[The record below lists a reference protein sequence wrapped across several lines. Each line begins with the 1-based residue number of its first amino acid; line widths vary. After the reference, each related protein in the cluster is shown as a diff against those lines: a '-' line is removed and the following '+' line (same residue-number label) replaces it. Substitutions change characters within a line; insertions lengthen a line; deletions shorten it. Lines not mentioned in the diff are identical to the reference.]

1 MGSVA
6 RIATVLLVS
15 LSAVPATAG
24 AQARPRVD
32 RSKITAEQIAAR
44 PASNVHDLIRSLR
57 SNWFHVRGSATMQS
71 RDAVD
76 PYSGKAVT
84 VPLEP
89 VIVVYVDGIR
99 FGVDENLK
107 SMPTT
112 DIALIE
118 RLDAVTATQRFGT
131 NHEHGAIV
139 ITMRTR

>member
-1 MGSVA
+1 MGSFTRTAAAVA
-6 RIATVLLVS
+6 VALVAVQAT
-15 LSAVPATAG
+15 G
-24 AQARPRVD
+24 EAQAKPKTD

-57 SNWFHVRGSATMQS
+57 PNWFHVRGSATMQS

-76 PYSGKAVT
+76 PYSGRAVT

>member
-1 MGSVA
+1 MGSFARTAAVVA
-6 RIATVLLVS
+6 LALV
-15 LSAVPATAG
+15 AAQATAE
-24 AQARPRVD
+24 AQKKPRTD

-44 PASNVHDLIRSLR
+44 PTSNVYELIRSLR
-57 SNWFHVRGSATMQS
+57 PNWLSVRGSATMQS
-71 RDAVD
+71 RDAID
-76 PYSGKAVT
+76 PYNGRAIT

-89 VIVVYVDGIR
+89 EIPVYVDDMR

-112 DIALIE
+112 DIELIE

-139 ITMRTR
+139 IRRKTR